1 MAYLQPE
8 RYFSRISRIDIKRD
22 LVERGYRFAL
32 LDIDN
37 TVRSRATDDVP
48 HDVRVWLARARDADI
63 GFYLVS
69 NNWHANVHEL
79 SAELGIPVVGKACK
93 PLPFGFMAARRRLG
107 ARRGE
112 VVVIGDQLSTDVI
125 GAHNAGLP
133 AYLVA
138 PLVEQDLKHTVY
150 VRKLERMILGDLQP
164 EGAPVAGA
172 AAPAGAAP
180 VAVAVSGLAGAAA
193 SDTPPSAT
201 VVSEPLTCANDSS
214 VEASAKESASS
225 AEPAFPSA
233 TAPARPSAS

>member
-48 HDVRVWLARARDADI
+48 RDVRVWLARARDAGI

-107 ARRGE
+107 ALRGE
-112 VVVIGDQLSTDVI
+112 AVVIGDQLSTDVI

-164 EGAPVAGA
+164 EGMPVAGA
-172 AAPAGAAP
+172 AASAGAAAGAAAVSGSAGAAP
-180 VAVAVSGLAGAAA
+180 GAIV
-193 SDTPPSAT
+193 T
-201 VVSEPLTCANDSS
+201 SEPLTCENDSS

>member
-8 RYFSRISRIDIKRD
+8 RYFSRISRIDITRD
-22 LVERGYRFAL
+22 LIEQGYRFAL

-48 HDVRVWLARARDADI
+48 RDVRVWLARAKDAGI

-69 NNWHANVHEL
+69 NNWHANVYEL
-79 SAELGIPVVGKACK
+79 AAELDIPVVGKSCK
-93 PLPFGFMAARRRLG
+93 PLPFGFMVARRRLG
-107 ARRGE
+107 AARGQ

-150 VRKLERMILGDLQP
+150 VRKLERMILGDAQP
-164 EGAPVAGA
+164 EGAAAVAEGVTAAVPVTEGAPAVVPASEGATA
-172 AAPAGAAP
+172 AAAVAEGAP
-180 VAVAVSGLAGAAA
+180 VVVPASVAS
-193 SDTPPSAT
+193 PI
-201 VVSEPLTCANDSS
+201 EC
-214 VEASAKESASS
+214 K
-225 AEPAFPSA
+225 
-233 TAPARPSAS
+233 

>member
-1 MAYLQPE
+1 VAYLQPE

-22 LVERGYRFAL
+22 LAERGYRFAL

-48 HDVRVWLARARDADI
+48 RDVRAWLARARDAGI

-79 SAELGIPVVGKACK
+79 SVELGIPVVGKACK

-112 VVVIGDQLSTDVI
+112 AVVIGDQLSTDVI

-164 EGAPVAGA
+164 EGAPAGAVAG
-172 AAPAGAAP
+172 
-180 VAVAVSGLAGAAA
+180 AVAVSGLAGAAPGA
-193 SDTPPSAT
+193 APGAT
-201 VVSEPLTCANDSS
+201 VASEPLTCANDSS

>member
-48 HDVRVWLARARDADI
+48 RDVRVWLARARDAGI

-112 VVVIGDQLSTDVI
+112 VEVIGDQLSTDVV

-150 VRKLERMILGDLQP
+150 VRKLERIILADLQP

-172 AAPAGAAP
+172 AAPAGA
-180 VAVAVSGLAGAAA
+180 VAGAATVSELAGAAA

-201 VVSEPLTCANDSS
+201 VASEPLTCANDSS

>member
-1 MAYLQPE
+1 VAYLQPE

-22 LVERGYRFAL
+22 LVEQGYRFAL

-48 HDVRVWLARARDADI
+48 RDVRVWLARARDAGI

-164 EGAPVAGA
+164 EGVPVAGA
-172 AAPAGAAP
+172 AAPAGA
-180 VAVAVSGLAGAAA
+180 VAGAAAVSGLAGAAA
-193 SDTPPSAT
+193 SGTAPGAT
-201 VVSEPLTCANDSS
+201 VASEPLTCANDSS

>member
-48 HDVRVWLARARDADI
+48 RDVRVWLARARDAGI

-112 VVVIGDQLSTDVI
+112 VVVIGDQLSTDVV

-164 EGAPVAGA
+164 EGA

>member
-8 RYFSRISRIDIKRD
+8 RYFSRISRIDIKCD

-48 HDVRVWLARARDADI
+48 RDVRVWLARARDAGI
-63 GFYLVS
+63 GFHLVS

-164 EGAPVAGA
+164 EGA
-172 AAPAGAAP
+172 AAPAGA
-180 VAVAVSGLAGAAA
+180 VAGAAAVSGLAGAAA
-193 SDTPPSAT
+193 SGTAPGAT
-201 VVSEPLTCANDSS
+201 VASDPLTCAGDSS

-225 AEPAFPSA
+225 AEPAFTSA
-233 TAPARPSAS
+233 TAPARLSAS

>member
-48 HDVRVWLARARDADI
+48 RDVRVWLARARDAGI

-112 VVVIGDQLSTDVI
+112 VVVIGDQLSTDVV

-164 EGAPVAGA
+164 EGAAVPAGA
-172 AAPAGAAP
+172 VAAAP

>member
-48 HDVRVWLARARDADI
+48 REVRVWLARARDAGI

-112 VVVIGDQLSTDVI
+112 AVVIGDQLSTDVI

-164 EGAPVAGA
+164 EGAAAPAAGAPAGAVAGA
-172 AAPAGAAP
+172 AA
-180 VAVAVSGLAGAAA
+180 VSGLADTTA
-193 SDTPPSAT
+193 SDMPPVAA
-201 VVSEPLTCANDSS
+201 VASEPLTCENDSS